1 MEDAWNQRTH
11 GFILTLLGVASRLGH
26 RPVFWAAIPFVSI
39 SGAEHTGAGMASP
52 IGRQCRDELALSPR
66 VVCSRPCDLGLDLPI
81 PS

>member
-1 MEDAWNQRTH
+1 MEPAYTWVYINPI
-11 GFILTLLGVASRLGH
+11 GSFASRLGH